1 MHFSILKDKILKNKI
16 KICIIG
22 LGYVG
27 FPLLQLLE
35 KKNIKCIGID
45 QNKNKIKEFRSR
57 KKLNAFFTTDYKFI
71 READIIIY
79 SLPTP
84 LDKKNNPDL
93 KILRDSINKSKKL
106 FKNGQLIILES
117 TSYPGTTKECLS
129 NVIKKFKIGIN
140 FFIGYSPERIDPG
153 NKFFDIENTTKI
165 TSGYSNN
172 CQIITNLFFKKICKK
187 VVKATSIE
195 TAEFTKIYENIFRSV
210 NIGLANETK
219 QIAKKLNIDFNE
231 VVDLAATKPF
241 GFMKFIPGPGVG
253 GHCIAV
259 DPFYLS
265 WLAKKKGVKANFI
278 ELSGKINSNMPNL
291 IINEIG
297 LYIKKNINKINPK
310 ILVLGMAYKKNIGD
324 IRNSPSLEI
333 FLKLKKISN
342 IVKFQD
348 NFINSFKHK
357 KNFFTSIK
365 LLDYK
370 VLKKFDAIILATD
383 HDYYDSKLILK
394 YSGLIF
400 DLRNKFKTNK
410 KVIKL

>member
-57 KKLNAFFTTDYKFI
+57 KKLNALFTTDYKFI

-93 KILRDSINKSKKL
+93 KILRHSINKSKKL

-241 GFMKFIPGPGVG
+241 GFMKFIPGPGGG

-265 WLAKKKGVKANFI
+265 WLAKKKGIKANFI

>member
-129 NVIKKFKIGIN
+129 DVIKKFKIGTN

-153 NKFFDIENTTKI
+153 NKFFNIENTTKI

-231 VVDLAATKPF
+231 IVDLAATKLF

-265 WLAKKKGVKANFI
+265 WLAKKKGIKANFI

>member
-231 VVDLAATKPF
+231 VIDLAATKPF